1 MSLYAWGKNNYGQ
14 LGVKQEPAP
23 SNSSRHQP
31 RQGHQEEEQQVQ
43 PAEAR
48 RPPKLGSERAG
59 QGQEPVGV
67 EVDGESFVAAAAG
80 EHHTLVVTQYG
91 DVLTFGRGK
100 EGQLGHGEA
109 SRLDMADSPRK
120 VESLSNVTA
129 TGVACG
135 AFHSLAVTSSGTLYE
150 WGLIHTDPDWTAEKE
165 ATDADLLALAG
176 PSQGHV
182 NPAHRLSSVVA
193 DSARRWLSATD
204 DTENSE
210 RDDSSSAEDNNS
222 MDEEARIMQ
231 KRMLERLPTRSRQPV
246 PRLATSL
253 RGLRVTSIS
262 AGYAHSVAVTDQG
275 RAFSSGQND
284 RGQLGLAHRI
294 HSGIFREVVGMAGRF
309 FLEVACGEQ
318 HNLARVLPS
327 SDNNKKPPS
336 RSSSSSSSSSLD
348 QQAEL
353 FVWGGGRLGQLG
365 LGAASTKLAPTHN
378 PLLSDVGGGV
388 VSVSAGANH
397 SVCAMASGLVMSWGA
412 SEYCQQGCAVVA
424 GADLMRHTS
433 SSGGG
438 YFRVPRAVNGLVGTH
453 IVSVHCGSNFTLAVD
468 RDGLTHSFGWNEG
481 DALGRGWE
489 GGYDPAPGRIP
500 SIPRVVSVAA
510 GSRHGVAVAAEG
522 PAVGRHLRPLIGAA
536 DSADVELLTPD
547 TASRGEPGV
556 PAHMSVISAR
566 CPYLMGHIEAARKS
580 TSASAAAD
588 TNENGAGNDGDASK
602 RVVLCLEHASA
613 ETVPLLT
620 RYLYADELPS
630 DATSGKTLEALAR
643 LANELLLPRLEGLSV
658 QKLPYYLRRRYVL
671 RTPNTTLPV
680 SGAFDVPQSTFVN
693 DLGRLAGWSNRSDML
708 LVLPAWGWEFPCHR
722 AVLCA
727 SPWWH
732 ALLEGG
738 FREGGGDKVDLSGLL
753 LEGVTRTE
761 ALEVA
766 IRHVYS
772 NSRFS
777 VVDLDPEV
785 VMEVVIIAE
794 FMVLSSLTS
803 ACQCELGRYVDEDNA
818 PQLARFANRYRLLKL
833 ETRCQELLLSSSSSS
848 TTTTTMTTQ

>member
-14 LGVKQEPAP
+14 LGVKREPAP
-23 SNSSRHQP
+23 SSSSRHQP

-48 RPPKLGSERAG
+48 CPPKLGSERAG

-135 AFHSLAVTSSGTLYE
+135 AFHSLAVTSSGALYE

-222 MDEEARIMQ
+222 MDEETRIMQ

-284 RGQLGLAHRI
+284 RGQILQLGLAHRI

-309 FLEVACGEQ
+309 FLE
-318 HNLARVLPS
+318 
-327 SDNNKKPPS
+327 
-336 RSSSSSSSSSLD
+336 
-348 QQAEL
+348 
-353 FVWGGGRLGQLG
+353 LG
-365 LGAASTKLAPTHN
+365 LEAASTKLAPTHN

-468 RDGLTHSFGWNEG
+468 RNGLTHSFGWNEG

-510 GSRHGVAVAAEG
+510 GSRHGVAVTAEG

-536 DSADVELLTPD
+536 DSADVELVTPD
-547 TASRGEPGV
+547 ATSRGEPGV

-588 TNENGAGNDGDASK
+588 TNENGADNDGDASK

-613 ETVPLLT
+613 ETVPLLA

-833 ETRCQELLLSSSSSS
+833 ETRCQELLLSSSSS

>member
-1 MSLYAWGKNNYGQ
+1 Q

-23 SNSSRHQP
+23 RNSSRHQP

-91 DVLTFGRGK
+91 DVMTFGRGK

-120 VESLSNVTA
+120 VESLSNVTV

-222 MDEEARIMQ
+222 MDEETRIMQ

-378 PLLSDVGGGV
+378 SLLGDVGGGV

-468 RDGLTHSFGWNEG
+468 RDGLTH
-481 DALGRGWE
+481 
-489 GGYDPAPGRIP
+489 
-500 SIPRVVSVAA
+500 
-510 GSRHGVAVAAEG
+510 
-522 PAVGRHLRPLIGAA
+522 
-536 DSADVELLTPD
+536 
-547 TASRGEPGV
+547 
-556 PAHMSVISAR
+556 
-566 CPYLMGHIEAARKS
+566 
-580 TSASAAAD
+580 
-588 TNENGAGNDGDASK
+588 
-602 RVVLCLEHASA
+602 
-613 ETVPLLT
+613 
-620 RYLYADELPS
+620 
-630 DATSGKTLEALAR
+630 
-643 LANELLLPRLEGLSV
+643 
-658 QKLPYYLRRRYVL
+658 
-671 RTPNTTLPV
+671 
-680 SGAFDVPQSTFVN
+680 
-693 DLGRLAGWSNRSDML
+693 
-708 LVLPAWGWEFPCHR
+708 
-722 AVLCA
+722 
-727 SPWWH
+727 
-732 ALLEGG
+732 
-738 FREGGGDKVDLSGLL
+738 
-753 LEGVTRTE
+753 
-761 ALEVA
+761 
-766 IRHVYS
+766 
-772 NSRFS
+772 
-777 VVDLDPEV
+777 
-785 VMEVVIIAE
+785 
-794 FMVLSSLTS
+794 
-803 ACQCELGRYVDEDNA
+803 
-818 PQLARFANRYRLLKL
+818 
-833 ETRCQELLLSSSSSS
+833 
-848 TTTTTMTTQ
+848 